1 MLALSQGLTR
11 DAFLSSKD
19 IHERNNLLFIT
30 AFFSRER
37 RTNYQSIAEF
47 ACIACCSLLV
57 SKLEESFHISSYG
70 KDKKADNECLRKL
83 NHVYR

>member
-1 MLALSQGLTR
+1 MLALSQGLTK
-11 DAFLSSKD
+11 DAFVNSKD

-47 ACIACCSLLV
+47 ACIACCSWLV
-57 SKLEESFHISSYG
+57 TKPDVSFHISSYY
-70 KDKKADNECLRKL
+70 KDKEADNKFLRKL
-83 NHVYR
+83 NHV